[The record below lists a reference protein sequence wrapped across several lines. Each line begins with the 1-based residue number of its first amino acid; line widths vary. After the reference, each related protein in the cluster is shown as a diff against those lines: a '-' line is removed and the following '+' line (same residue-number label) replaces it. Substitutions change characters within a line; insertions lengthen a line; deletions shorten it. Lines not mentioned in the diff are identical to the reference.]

1 MSNKPLTKN
10 EQAIKFVDESAA
22 LLQPK
27 EIVWIDGSKAQLD
40 QIRNNC
46 LKSGELIELNQKL
59 LPGCYLHRSAVN
71 DVARV
76 EDRTFICS
84 DQKADAGPLNNWMA
98 PEQAKTKLT
107 ALFKGSM
114 KGRTMYVIPFS
125 MGIVGSEFAKVG
137 IEITDSAYVVLNMAI
152 MTRAGKECLDALGNS
167 NDFVRGLHC
176 TATLSADDRYICHF
190 PKTNEIWSIN
200 SGYGGNALLGKKCF
214 ALRIASNQAKN
225 EGWMAEHMVI
235 MGVERPNGD
244 IRYFLAAFP
253 SQCGKTNIAML
264 VPPEKYLKAG
274 YKVWCVGDDIAWLRV
289 GKDGRLWAMNP
300 ENGFFGVA
308 PGTSDKTNPNA
319 LKAVQKDTIFTNV
332 VHDLDNNTV
341 WWEGM
346 GVDRPKNALNWKGE
360 KLTDEDN
367 AGAHANSRF
376 TTACKNSPAISKEF
390 DNPKGVPI
398 SGIIFGGRRIDTVPL
413 VYGAF
418 DWNHGVFVGSTIG
431 SSTTAAQAG
440 AIGVTRRDP
449 MAMLPFIGYHVGD
462 YFKHWIE
469 MGKKIEVDK
478 QPRIFCVNWFKK
490 DKDGKFMWPGFGENL
505 RVLDWMYDVCENGG
519 LGKNAAK
526 TAIGLMPTEG
536 GLDVN
541 DLGIKAGVM
550 HELLKIDKNEWR
562 KELDEIKAFYERVD
576 DGKMP
581 KELKDELKNLE
592 KRIKE

>member
-1 MSNKPLTKN
+1 MSNMPLTKN
-10 EQAIKFVDESAA
+10 KEVLKFVDESVK
-22 LLQPK
+22 LLEPK
-27 EIVWIDGSKAQLD
+27 KVVWIDGSKQQLD
-40 QIRNNC
+40 AIRQQC
-46 LKSGELIELNQKL
+46 LDLGELIALNQQL
-59 LPGCYLHRSAVN
+59 LPNCYLHRSAIN

-84 DQKADAGPLNNWMA
+84 ESSDDAGPLNNWMA
-98 PEQAKTKLT
+98 PNEAKLKLT

-114 KGRTMYVIPFS
+114 RDRTMYVIPFS

-152 MTRAGKECLDALGNS
+152 MTRAGKECLDVLGDS

-176 TATLSADDRYICHF
+176 TANLSAEDRYICHF

-214 ALRIASNQAKN
+214 ALRIASNQARN

-235 MGVERPNGD
+235 MGVERPDGN
-244 IRYFLAAFP
+244 IKYFLAAFP

-289 GKDGRLWAMNP
+289 GEDGRLWAMNP

-308 PGTSDKTNPNA
+308 PGTSKKTNFNA
-319 LKAVQKDTIFTNV
+319 MKAVEHGTIFTNV

-346 GVDRPKNALNWKGE
+346 GKDRPKNALNWKGE
-360 KLTDEDN
+360 KLTADEPC
-367 AGAHANSRF
+367 GAHANSRF
-376 TTACKNSPAISKEF
+376 TTSCKNSPALSKEF

-398 SGIIFGGRRIDTVPL
+398 DGIIFGGRRNDTVPL

-418 DWNHGVFVGSTIG
+418 DWDHGVFIGSTIG
-431 SSTTAAQAG
+431 SSTTAAQSG
-440 AIGVTRRDP
+440 AVGVTRRDP

-462 YFKHWIE
+462 YFAHWIA
-469 MGKKIEVDK
+469 MGKRIAK
-478 QPRIFCVNWFKK
+478 QPKIFCVNWFRKGA
-490 DKDGKFMWPGFGENL
+490 DGEFLWPGFGENL
-505 RVLDWMYDVCENGG
+505 RVLDWMYDVCEGRDGNI
-519 LGKNAAK
+519 KES
-526 TAIGLMPTEG
+526 AIGIVPNS
-536 GLDVN
+536 LDAT
-541 DLGIKAGVM
+541 DLGLKAGVM
-550 HELLKIDKNEWR
+550 DKLLNIDTSEWQ
-562 KELDEIKAFYERVD
+562 KEIEEIKAFYAKID
-576 DGKMP
+576 DGKLP
-581 KELKDELKNLE
+581 KELKAQLDQLE
-592 KRIKE
+592 KRIGR